1 MLEDLALCNT
11 REEVPDGEQVAEIG
25 RAAVLKPG
33 RDITV
38 AGYSR
43 AAVIALDVARRL
55 ENDGISAEAIDL
67 RSL

>member
-1 MLEDLALCNT
+1 
-11 REEVPDGEQVAEIG
+11 VPDGEQAAEIG

-38 AGYSR
+38 VGYSR

-55 ENDGISAEAIDL
+55 ENDGISAEVIDL